1 MKLAI
6 DLIEAFFGARFEPVD
21 PGPGLALISFDG
33 FVYWEVRYTASSLYI
48 TADNIIGGGSFP
60 VVEITVFCSQVSA
73 SSAGGVGPTLILHPN
88 DANEPSRLVVLTKT
102 PTGRISLSTCAGAS
116 PD

>member
-33 FVYWEVRYTASSLYI
+33 FVYWEVIYTERYLHI
-48 TADNIIGGGSFP
+48 TANGMIGGGLFP
-60 VVEITVFCSQVSA
+60 AVEITVFCSQVSA

-88 DANEPSRLVVLTKT
+88 DTDEPSRLLVLTKT
-102 PTGRISLSTCAGAS
+102 SVGRISLSTCAGAG

>member
-1 MKLAI
+1 MKLE
-6 DLIEAFFGARFEPVD
+6 IEIIENFFEARFEPMD
-21 PGPGLALISFDG
+21 PGPGLALICFDG
-33 FVYWEVRYTASSLYI
+33 FVYWEVLYTETSLYI
-48 TADNIIGGGSFP
+48 TANGMIGGGLYP

-88 DANEPSRLVVLTKT
+88 DTDEPGRQVVLTKIK
-102 PTGRISLSTCAGAS
+102 TGRISLSTCAGAG